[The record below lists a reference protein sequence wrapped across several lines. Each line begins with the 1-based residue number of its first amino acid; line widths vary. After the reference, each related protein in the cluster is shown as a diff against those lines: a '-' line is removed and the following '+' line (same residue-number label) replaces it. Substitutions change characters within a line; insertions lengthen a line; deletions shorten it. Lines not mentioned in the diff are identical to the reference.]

1 MTVALVTGATGQDG
15 SYLCERLAA
24 EGAELHAVVIENS
37 APYPWLSAAHVHT
50 IDLRDGPAMAQ
61 LVADVE
67 PAEVFNLA
75 GVSSVAQ
82 SWTQPVLTA
91 EVNAL
96 PVAVLLEACWEL
108 QERTGAAVRFVQA
121 SSAEIF
127 GNSTE
132 SPQTERTP
140 VNPSNPY
147 GASKAYAHHLVGVYR
162 GLGLQASSCIL
173 YNHESPRRPTTFVTR
188 KITRAVAR
196 ISRGEQD
203 RLSLGSLDTR
213 RDWGWAPDY
222 VEGLVLAARHVA
234 SLDVVLATGKTHSIG
249 AFVDAAFRAVGITEW
264 HGLVDLDGALTRP
277 VDAAE
282 QCGDATRANTVLNW
296 RTTVD
301 FEELVHRMVVAD
313 LAPGNEIDTE

>member
-24 EGAELHAVVIENS
+24 EGAELHAGGIENS

-127 GNSTE
+127 GN
-132 SPQTERTP
+132 
-140 VNPSNPY
+140 
-147 GASKAYAHHLVGVYR
+147 
-162 GLGLQASSCIL
+162 
-173 YNHESPRRPTTFVTR
+173 
-188 KITRAVAR
+188 
-196 ISRGEQD
+196 
-203 RLSLGSLDTR
+203 
-213 RDWGWAPDY
+213 
-222 VEGLVLAARHVA
+222 
-234 SLDVVLATGKTHSIG
+234 
-249 AFVDAAFRAVGITEW
+249 
-264 HGLVDLDGALTRP
+264 
-277 VDAAE
+277 
-282 QCGDATRANTVLNW
+282 
-296 RTTVD
+296 
-301 FEELVHRMVVAD
+301 
-313 LAPGNEIDTE
+313 